1 MEIISLD
8 DLFEFIPGVTKL
20 PKNYKDNGKVFLI
33 NYKDVLMSSLI
44 WEPNQMITIYENLDY
59 TKHIT
64 RYNDL
69 LITSTSEIQSEIGQ
83 ISIYKSNKSALLN
96 GFCKIMRLKLN
107 NKLNPQYAFYLF
119 KTDIFRKKISNCS
132 NGITRYNILWNLFK
146 KISFKLVNI
155 EYQLDIIAIIEP
167 FERLLEITNK
177 KIELLIKLGDK
188 LIELV
193 KNECYLKNLSN
204 ITAGSS
210 PPQFPEY
217 WENGNIP
224 FLNIKDLTNTPI
236 ITKVDSFITDLAFKK
251 YNCKKIDKYSVLIG
265 KVSPDK
271 DKISLS
277 TIDSVVNGAI
287 RIIKPFQKENAFQL
301 FFALRNKSDYIKKIA
316 TGSVQQQINS
326 NQLYNLL
333 IKFDTKMNNYFILL
347 FKLLFILEKIKNK
360 LKSIIRNI
368 VKIYVK

>member
-1 MEIISLD
+1 MEIISLSEVSEVKTGTKNRENNEENGLYPFYTRSQNILKSSEYTID
-8 DLFEFIPGVTKL
+8 DEAIIIPGEGIFIPIWHSGKAAVHQRTYIVKSSDNKRLLNKYLYYWWSKNKIILDKSAVGSTVKSLRKFHFLNPKIKL
-20 PKNYKDNGKVFLI
+20 P
-33 NYKDVLMSSLI
+33 
-44 WEPNQMITIYENLDY
+44 
-59 TKHIT
+59 
-64 RYNDL
+64 
-69 LITSTSEIQSEIGQ
+69 
-83 ISIYKSNKSALLN
+83 SIL
-96 GFCKIMRLKLN
+96 
-107 NKLNPQYAFYLF
+107 
-119 KTDIFRKKISNCS
+119 
-132 NGITRYNILWNLFK
+132 
-146 KISFKLVNI
+146 
-155 EYQLDIIAIIEP
+155 YQLDIIAIIEP

-193 KNECYLKNLSN
+193 KNECCLKNLSN

>member
-167 FERLLEITNK
+167 FEKLNNQIHKLIQKLKYIYFKIINNFSDSIGFMKDNQILFEKGINFHEAMLSENEDIPFINVSAINNNINKFIKSDYMDKVNTEIGDVILSLDGNPGLVNNFLWGINGYGYKVISKNNNFLNYQIYFSLLSRINQIIIEKNATGTTIKHATKAKNKLIIFTFNKWNEILELIFFYEIKLKEILNLSNK
-177 KIELLIKLGDK
+177 IINKLIKLFV
-188 LIELV
+188 I
-193 KNECYLKNLSN
+193 
-204 ITAGSS
+204 
-210 PPQFPEY
+210 
-217 WENGNIP
+217 
-224 FLNIKDLTNTPI
+224 
-236 ITKVDSFITDLAFKK
+236 
-251 YNCKKIDKYSVLIG
+251 
-265 KVSPDK
+265 
-271 DKISLS
+271 
-277 TIDSVVNGAI
+277 
-287 RIIKPFQKENAFQL
+287 
-301 FFALRNKSDYIKKIA
+301 
-316 TGSVQQQINS
+316 
-326 NQLYNLL
+326 
-333 IKFDTKMNNYFILL
+333 
-347 FKLLFILEKIKNK
+347 
-360 LKSIIRNI
+360 
-368 VKIYVK
+368 